1 MSANPS
7 LSSPVRDA
15 PSDLDAV
22 SIPRPAPDRTTSPVV
37 EVESLDK
44 IYEPLLPWQ
53 KGVQALTEVTLS
65 IYPGEVF
72 GLVGPNRAGKTTF
85 LKILL
90 SLCWPTSGQV
100 TRFGE
105 PAACRRTLKRVG
117 YMHEDQ
123 VFPLYLTASGLLEYY
138 GTLSQLPLA
147 TLRERIPQL
156 LEHVQL
162 ADRQQDRIGRFSKG
176 MLRRCALA
184 QALINEPDLL
194 VLDEPTEGLDQAGRK
209 LLHSVVKRKREEG
222 KTTLIVSHIL
232 SDVELLCDR
241 VGVIKHGR
249 LLTVTSMANL
259 TKDPQTGRHRSLSAA
274 LDALYEDQD

>member
-22 SIPRPAPDRTTSPVV
+22 SIPTPVPDRPTSPVV

-53 KGVQALTEVTLS
+53 KGVQALTDVTLS
-65 IYPGEVF
+65 IYPGEAF

-105 PAACRRTLKRVG
+105 PAACRRSFGRESRG
-117 YMHEDQ
+117 R
-123 VFPLYLTASGLLEYY
+123 FPAARGSRRFGGRSPRDELGAHRWRGATAS
-138 GTLSQLPLA
+138 
-147 TLRERIPQL
+147 
-156 LEHVQL
+156 
-162 ADRQQDRIGRFSKG
+162 
-176 MLRRCALA
+176 
-184 QALINEPDLL
+184 
-194 VLDEPTEGLDQAGRK
+194 
-209 LLHSVVKRKREEG
+209 
-222 KTTLIVSHIL
+222 
-232 SDVELLCDR
+232 
-241 VGVIKHGR
+241 
-249 LLTVTSMANL
+249 
-259 TKDPQTGRHRSLSAA
+259 RSS
-274 LDALYEDQD
+274 